1 MSKWLENLP
10 SGTALAAITVPC
22 SCQLHWQVVVMG
34 MEHGLEYT
42 GHISL
47 VSALS
52 LVAVVTIHEC
62 GHVLAALVT
71 GFRLSQITIG
81 PWQLVREGRRLRPR
95 LNRSLGRPV
104 AFVQAAPIND
114 RNLRRRV
121 ALYVSGGILANVV
134 TGAACLL
141 LAEWLNRVTQPPD
154 IPRQPAA
161 WRTVALLMPRSLGV
175 ASLNVA
181 AILTLGVALQN
192 LVPVQRRGHASD
204 GTKLLDLLSTGPRAE
219 RRLLPLTLTA
229 ALLRGERPKAWKPD
243 EVERLLALRDGSA
256 YDGSANLFAYYYF
269 VDTGQIERA
278 GQFVDLFVAQLAD
291 CPAGH
296 ESSLFLE
303 AAYFVGFH
311 RRDPVQAR
319 AWLIKSAGG
328 QVEKQTRL
336 RAEAAVLLAEGRCEE
351 AAAVALQGLAAAP
364 ESADPGGAIAEAE
377 WLENILTAAKQQ
389 GPKQHPFRA

>member
-1 MSKWLENLP
+1 MSKWLKNLLP
-10 SGTALAAITVPC
+10 GVALAAIAVPC
-22 SCQLHWQVVVMG
+22 SCLLLWQLVVMG
-34 MEHGLEYT
+34 TQHGLEYIL
-42 GHISL
+42 HISL
-47 VSALS
+47 VGALS
-52 LVAVVTIHEC
+52 LVAVVTVHEC
-62 GHVLAALVT
+62 GHVVTALVM

-81 PWQLVREGRRLRPR
+81 PCQLIRENRRLRPR
-95 LNRSLGRPV
+95 LNRSFGRPLG
-104 AFVQAAPIND
+104 FVQAAPTDD
-114 RNLRRRV
+114 RNLRRRF
-121 ALYVSGGILANVV
+121 ALYISGGILANAV
-134 TGAACLL
+134 TGALCLL
-141 LAEWLNRVTQPPD
+141 LAEWVNRVTPPPA
-154 IPRQPAA
+154 IPRQPAG

-181 AILTLGVALQN
+181 AILSLAVALEN

-204 GTKLLDLLSTGPRAE
+204 GTKLLDLLSAGPRAE

-229 ALLRGERPKAWKPD
+229 ALLRGERPRARKPD

-256 YDGSANLFAYYYF
+256 YDVSANLFAYYYF
-269 VDTGQIERA
+269 LDSGQIERA

-303 AAYFVGFH
+303 AAYFVGFN

-336 RAEAAVLLAEGRCEE
+336 RAEAAVLLAEGRYEE
-351 AAAVALQGLAAAP
+351 AVVAASLGLAVAP
-364 ESADPGGAIAEAE
+364 ESADPGGALAEAE
-377 WLENILTAAKQQ
+377 WLQSILTAAKQQ
-389 GPKQHPFRA
+389 GPK